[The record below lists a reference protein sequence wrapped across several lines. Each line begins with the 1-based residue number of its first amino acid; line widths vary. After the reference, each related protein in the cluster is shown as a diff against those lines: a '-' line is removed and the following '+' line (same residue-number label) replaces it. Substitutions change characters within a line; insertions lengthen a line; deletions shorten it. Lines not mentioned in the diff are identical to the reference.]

1 MPRLSL
7 IIAIVSQGQLFASML
22 QSNTDSVNFSMF
34 MRHLA
39 KVLDKKDPN
48 WRENTIITMD
58 EAAYNM
64 SSESLQT

>member
-1 MPRLSL
+1 
-7 IIAIVSQGQLFASML
+7 ML

-48 WRENTIITMD
+48 WRESTIITMD
-58 EAAYNM
+58 GAAYHM
-64 SSESLQT
+64 SSDSLQIY